1 MASYARKGA
10 PDPVCKEVG
19 SIMSGKASK
28 IWNEDY
34 KAEIAMCSFGERSL
48 YYNC

>member
-1 MASYARKGA
+1 MPKVEKTTMASYARKGA

-34 KAEIAMCSFGERSL
+34 KG
-48 YYNC
+48 